1 MGGVYIKNA
10 SPYILELR
18 RCLVQILTMEHWD
31 DIRFFL
37 AVVQNGSVRSA
48 SIALNVNHATV
59 LRRIA
64 QLEEQLGARLFD
76 KLPTG
81 YELTGAGDEILEYAE
96 RMARTSMDLQTRVF
110 ARDQKLTGTLRV
122 AMPNVFATDLF
133 MPDLAEFSQTHP
145 EIELHLVTSYDLV
158 NLTKR
163 QADVALR
170 LVYDR
175 NTLPQNLYGA
185 GLQDVYRGLYI
196 SRDRMTAERQSAS
209 ATLKW
214 ILKEEDGAPPEWAQK
229 VPLAMDAVPY
239 VVSDLAAQLAAVKV
253 GIGVTILPCFVGD
266 NDNSLTRVPEI
277 GINHYGKL
285 WLLTHGETRKTK
297 RVRLFCDFLK
307 KRIKRYADL
316 LDGTSIA
323 YD

>member
-1 MGGVYIKNA
+1 
-10 SPYILELR
+10 
-18 RCLVQILTMEHWD
+18 MEHWD
-31 DIRFFL
+31 NIRFFL

-64 QLEEQLGARLFD
+64 QLEGQLGARLFD

-81 YELTGAGDEILEYAE
+81 YVLTQSGEEILEYAE
-96 RMARTSMDLQTRVF
+96 HMAQTSTDLQTRVF
-110 ARDQKLTGTLRV
+110 ARDQKLTGTLRI

-133 MPDLAEFSQTHP
+133 MPDLAEFSKTHP
-145 EIELHLVTSYDLV
+145 EIELQIVASYDLV

-175 NTLPQNLYGA
+175 ATLPQHLYGVA
-185 GLQDVYRGLYI
+185 LQDIYRGVYVA
-196 SRDRMTAERQSAS
+196 RDVMMDIQQNAS
-209 ATLKW
+209 THLKW
-214 ILKEEDGAPPEWAQK
+214 VLKEEDGAPPEWADK
-229 VPLAMDAVPY
+229 VAFAKDAVPY
-239 VVSDLAAQLAAVKV
+239 VVSDLAMQLASVRA

-266 NDNSLTRVPEI
+266 NDRSLMRVPDI
-277 GINHYGKL
+277 GIRYYGKL

-307 KRIKRYADL
+307 KRIKRYAGL
-316 LDGTSIA
+316 LDGTSLVA
-323 YD
+323 

>member
-1 MGGVYIKNA
+1 
-10 SPYILELR
+10 
-18 RCLVQILTMEHWD
+18 MEHWD
-31 DIRFFL
+31 NIRFFL

-64 QLEEQLGARLFD
+64 QLEAQLGARLFD

-81 YELTGAGDEILEYAE
+81 YELTKAGEEILEYAE
-96 RMARTSMDLQTRVF
+96 HMAQTPADLRTQVY
-110 ARDQKLTGTLRV
+110 ARDQKLTGKLRI
-122 AMPNVFATDLF
+122 ALPNVFATDLF
-133 MPDLAEFSQTHP
+133 MPDLAEFSRTHP
-145 EIELHLVTSYDLV
+145 EIELQILASYELV

-175 NTLPQNLYGA
+175 NTLPQHLYGV
-185 GLQDVYRGLYI
+185 GLQDVYRGVYI
-196 SRDRMTAERQSAS
+196 ARDAMVTLQQNPSAEV
-209 ATLKW
+209 KW
-214 ILKEEDGAPPEWAQK
+214 ILKEEDGVPPDWADK
-229 VPLAMDAVPY
+229 AALAIDAVPY
-239 VVSDLAAQLAAVKV
+239 VVSDMATQLAAVRA

-266 NDNSLTRVPEI
+266 GDAALVRVPDV
-277 GINHYGKL
+277 GISYYGKL

-307 KRIKRYADL
+307 KRIKRYACL
-316 LDGTSIA
+316 LDGTS
-323 YD
+323 

>member
-1 MGGVYIKNA
+1 
-10 SPYILELR
+10 
-18 RCLVQILTMEHWD
+18 MEHWD
-31 DIRFFL
+31 NIRFFL

-64 QLEEQLGARLFD
+64 QLEAQLGARLFD

-81 YELTGAGDEILEYAE
+81 YELTNAGEEILEYAE
-96 RMARTSMDLQTRVF
+96 RMAQTSTDLQTRVF

-133 MPDLAEFSQTHP
+133 MPDLAEFSYTHP
-145 EIELHLVTSYDLV
+145 EIELQIVTSYDLV

-175 NTLPQNLYGA
+175 NTLPQYLYGL
-185 GLQDVYRGLYI
+185 GLQDVYRGVYI
-196 SRDRMTAERQSAS
+196 ARDALAVLQQNPSAN
-209 ATLKW
+209 AKW
-214 ILKEEDGAPPEWAQK
+214 ILKEEDGALPEWADK
-229 VPLAMDAVPY
+229 GALAMDAVPY
-239 VVSDLAAQLAAVKV
+239 VVSDIATQLAAVRA

-266 NDNSLTRVPEI
+266 RDASLVRVPDV
-277 GINHYGKL
+277 GISYYGKL
-285 WLLTHGETRKTK
+285 WLLTHKETRKTK

-307 KRIKRYADL
+307 KRIKRYAGL
-316 LDGTSIA
+316 LDGTP
-323 YD
+323 

>member
-1 MGGVYIKNA
+1 MIEVMV
-10 SPYILELR
+10 SYILEICR
-18 RCLVQILTMEHWD
+18 WLVQILTMEHWD

-37 AVVQNGSVRSA
+37 AVAQNGSVRSA

-59 LRRIA
+59 LRRVA

-76 KLPTG
+76 RLPTG
-81 YELTGAGDEILEYAE
+81 YELTRAGDEILEYAE
-96 RMARTSMDLQTRVF
+96 RMARTSSDLQTRIF
-110 ARDQKLTGTLRV
+110 ARDQKLTGKLRV

-175 NTLPQNLYGA
+175 NTLPKHLYGA

-196 SRDRMTAERQSAS
+196 SRDRIAAERQNPS

-214 ILKEEDGAPPEWAQK
+214 ILKEEDGLPPEWAQK
-229 VPLAMDAVPY
+229 VLLAMDAVPY
-239 VVSDLAAQLAAVKV
+239 VVSDLATQLAAVKA

-266 NDNSLTRVPEI
+266 NDVLLTRVPEV
-277 GINHYGKL
+277 GISYYGKL

-307 KRIKRYADL
+307 NRIKRYANL